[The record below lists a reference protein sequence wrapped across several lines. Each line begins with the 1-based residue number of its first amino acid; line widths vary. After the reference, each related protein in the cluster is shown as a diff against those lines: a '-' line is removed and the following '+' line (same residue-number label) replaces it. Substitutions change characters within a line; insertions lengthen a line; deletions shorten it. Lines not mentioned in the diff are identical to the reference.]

1 MYCLECGG
9 DALAKF
15 RLEVGGIVTVDRKLL
30 IKFVF
35 ALFRKI
41 TTPGMLQ
48 LNIIAKNNV

>member
-35 ALFRKI
+35 ALFTKI
-41 TTPGMLQ
+41 TTSGMLHTK
-48 LNIIAKNNV
+48 IIAEK